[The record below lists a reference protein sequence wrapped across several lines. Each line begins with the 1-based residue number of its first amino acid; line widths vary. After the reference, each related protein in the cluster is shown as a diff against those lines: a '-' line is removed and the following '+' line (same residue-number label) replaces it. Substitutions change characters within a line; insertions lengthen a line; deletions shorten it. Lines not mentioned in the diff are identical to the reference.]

1 MSKQFIDV
9 NIPALTFQ
17 GLSRPVHRKIAL
29 SATLGVLAMLVYL
42 SWVGGQLLNGLGLA
56 EDLSMILT
64 FLVISAY
71 IGWNKF
77 LPLWL
82 AKVVLKNSPLGVLYR
97 QDMKVVQLARDEC
110 MAVSR
115 AVNFSDY
122 LEYAKINPA
131 ICSQDSG
138 VVMQAQAKGQI
149 QRWSKNVHNLKS
161 VANLIYQI
169 HLVEQFLIADQE

>member
-1 MSKQFIDV
+1 MKKQFIDV

-17 GLSRPVHRKIAL
+17 GLSRPAHRKIAL
-29 SATLGVLAMLVYL
+29 CATLGVLAMLVYF
-42 SWVGGQLLNGLGLA
+42 SWVGAQLLSGLGLA
-56 EDLSMILT
+56 DDLSTILA

-71 IGWNKF
+71 IAWNQF
-77 LPLWL
+77 LPFWL

-110 MAVSR
+110 MTVSK

-131 ICSQDSG
+131 IRSQDSG
-138 VVMQAQAKGQI
+138 VVMQA
-149 QRWSKNVHNLKS
+149 
-161 VANLIYQI
+161 
-169 HLVEQFLIADQE
+169 